1 MATAS
6 VHTEMLQLV
15 TFKLAGQKYAV
26 NILKVQEI
34 NNMKEI
40 TSIPNA
46 PSYLEGAV
54 NLRGK
59 VIPVLN
65 LRKKFGFEEK
75 ATDELSKIVIM
86 DVRGVIM
93 GLMVDAVSDVL
104 RIPRDLVEPPPPVSS
119 NVSTEFISS
128 IAKLEEGLVIL
139 LDMDKLLGDEEH
151 RAVFGENRVA

>member
-65 LRKKFGFEEK
+65 LRKKFAFEEK
-75 ATDELSKIVIM
+75 AADELSKIVIM

-104 RIPRDLVEPPPPVSS
+104 RIPRDLVEPQPPVSS
-119 NVSTEFISS
+119 NVSTEFISG

-139 LDMDKLLGDEEH
+139 LDMDRLLDDEEH